1 MAQTD
6 DVDFAVLGSAALA
19 MKCFQRE
26 VEKLAEK
33 SEKSTPSDVGQ
44 LASFPA
50 YSILLFM
57 LEYDAAGLNQKK
69 HQSLLKK
76 FGVDTA
82 GNLKTYPLLS
92 QSALFEIF
100 GGLGLSRESIRR
112 LLILLSDYAL
122 LDRTSKGPPF
132 PDQLGISK
140 EGNRLMHRVAK
151 RLSKDL
157 DKSKQFGYL

>member
-1 MAQTD
+1 
-6 DVDFAVLGSAALA
+6 
-19 MKCFQRE
+19 
-26 VEKLAEK
+26 
-33 SEKSTPSDVGQ
+33 
-44 LASFPA
+44 
-50 YSILLFM
+50 M

>member
-1 MAQTD
+1 
-6 DVDFAVLGSAALA
+6 

-112 LLILLSDYAL
+112 LLILLSDYGL

>member
-1 MAQTD
+1 MAKSDDTD
-6 DVDFAVLGSAALA
+6 FGVLGAAALA
-19 MKCFQRE
+19 MKSYQKE
-26 VEKLAEK
+26 VEKHAEK
-33 SEKSTPSDVGQ
+33 MGKTSSSEMGQ
-44 LASFPA
+44 LVSFPA

-57 LEYDAAGLNQKK
+57 VEYDSAGLDQKK

-76 FGVDTA
+76 FKVDTA
-82 GNLKTYPLLS
+82 GNLKTFPLLS

-112 LLILLSDYAL
+112 LLILLSDYEL

-140 EGNRLMHRVAK
+140 KGGALMRRVAK
-151 RLSKDL
+151 RLSKEM

>member
-6 DVDFAVLGSAALA
+6 DVDFSVLGSAALA

-26 VEKLAEK
+26 VEKHAEK
-33 SEKSTPSDVGQ
+33 SGKGSPGDLGQ
-44 LASFPA
+44 LVSFPA
-50 YSILLFM
+50 YSIMLFM
-57 LEYDAAGLNQKK
+57 VEYDSAGLNQKK

-82 GNLKTYPLLS
+82 GNLKTFPLLS

-112 LLILLSDYAL
+112 LLILLSDYGL

-140 EGNRLMHRVAK
+140 DGGRLMRRVAK
-151 RLSKDL
+151 RRAKDM
-157 DKSKQFGYL
+157 DKAKQFGYL

>member
-19 MKCFQRE
+19 MKGFQRE
-26 VEKLAEK
+26 VEKIAEK
-33 SEKSTPSDVGQ
+33 AGKSAPGDVSQ

-82 GNLKTYPLLS
+82 GNLKTFPLLS

-100 GGLGLSRESIRR
+100 AGLGLSRESIRR
-112 LLILLSDYAL
+112 LLILLSDYEL

-140 EGNRLMHRVAK
+140 EGGRLMRRVAK
-151 RLSKDL
+151 KLTKDM